1 METHSSTTIGRGL
14 RLITLSRF
22 AGNRANAMRQQR
34 IREYDEQ
41 SEEHHARLEIACR
54 ARDLAM
60 SDAKRSLSSLDLMRA
75 WRSWRISRLVEKE
88 IVRIKSRIPT
98 IRSASIEEQQAR
110 AGDEAERRLDEF
122 LATALGKSWTM
133 IAGYHGRT
141 GEIDRILIGPW
152 GIYAFEIKG
161 NRGVIHSGGARW
173 WVERFD
179 RRGNPL
185 GMKALPRAPDAQLTK
200 ATDGLE
206 GWLRRNGI
214 DLGVERVI
222 LFAADD
228 ARIGTILATN
238 AVYVTTLRDLDLGRL
253 FNPSARSDALAP
265 YVCERIVNLIG
276 RDHAF
281 WEQKRSE
288 SQSRSQTDSFAVGQP
303 TFLLNSLT
311 RSSRS
316 VTRFA
321 S

>member
-22 AGNRANAMRQQR
+22 AGDRANAMRQQR
-34 IREYDEQ
+34 IQEYDEQ
-41 SEEHHARLEIACR
+41 SEEHRARLEIACR

-88 IVRIKSRIPT
+88 IVRIKSRTPT

-161 NRGVIHSGGARW
+161 NRGVIHSDGARW

-185 GMKALPRAPDAQLTK
+185 EMKALPRAPDAQLAK

-238 AVYVTTLRDLDLGRL
+238 AVCVTTLRDLDLGRL
-253 FNPSARSDALAP
+253 FNPPARGDALAP
-265 YVCERIVNLIG
+265 CVCERIANLIG

-288 SQSRSQTDSFAVGQP
+288 SQSRSQTDSFSVGQP